1 MKPADPKAI
10 RLAMANCSKGEAQR
24 INLPAGLATMDF
36 PALEYLG
43 WRDPK
48 APQRGYLVL
57 WRGEKLVGLALRAPE
72 GSSTRSIMCT
82 LCRTTHTGG
91 NVALFVAR
99 RGGDAG
105 RNGNTVGT
113 YICADLAC
121 SHYARLPKATAAVTP
136 DPGLEVPQRLSA
148 LHRRTSAFVDR
159 VLGTSGGSEADAADG
174 DRSHHTAGRDA
185 PVYDDDRVLD

>member
-10 RLAMANCSKGEAQR
+10 RQAMANCSKGEAQR
-24 INLPAGLATMDF
+24 INLPAGLADADF
-36 PALEYLG
+36 SALEYLG

-57 WRGEKLVGLALRAPE
+57 WMGDRLVGLVLRAPE
-72 GSSTRSIMCT
+72 GASRKSMMCT
-82 LCRTTHTGG
+82 LCRSTHTGG

-121 SHYARLPKATAAVTP
+121 SGYARMLKATAAVAP
-136 DPGLEVPQRLSA
+136 DPGLDVPQRLSS
-148 LHRRTSAFVDR
+148 LHRRASAFVDR
-159 VLGTSGGSEADAADG
+159 VLNAPATSRKDDGTGRHGAPSG
-174 DRSHHTAGRDA
+174 
-185 PVYDDDRVLD
+185 PVSGNDRVLG